1 MQVLAVERKNL
12 ILIPSPSKHVSD
24 APKPI
29 PHPPRAVSQS
39 VRQSLI
45 VPCTTKYIFNLRRF
59 GYAATASGPGQMYHV
74 DDCKA
79 EVKAGK
85 ICMGELCD
93 ERLIE
98 AALHFLRCVLF
109 ALDGRGD
116 VDAEQGLISGTLF
129 SHGQR
134 GEW

>member
-1 MQVLAVERKNL
+1 MIAR
-12 ILIPSPSKHVSD
+12 
-24 APKPI
+24 
-29 PHPPRAVSQS
+29 PRS
-39 VRQSLI
+39 RQEN
-45 VPCTTKYIFNLRRF
+45 FAWQN
-59 GYAATASGPGQMYHV
+59 
-74 DDCKA
+74 
-79 EVKAGK
+79 
-85 ICMGELCD
+85 CD

-116 VDAEQGLISGTLF
+116 VGAEQGLISDTLF